1 MGAQLSEKDA
11 LRLMVKGTG
20 ARSVIERV
28 ADTLLTLDDDALDAC
43 PSREELGRLSGVTER
58 SVRRAI
64 RHLVSLD
71 CIREEVR
78 PRNTRRIYPNKI
90 KLLALLDRLL

>member
-1 MGAQLSEKDA
+1 MSAQLSEKEQ

-28 ADTLLTLDDDALDAC
+28 ADALLALDDDALDAC
-43 PSREELGRLSGVTER
+43 PSRDELGRLAGVTER

-64 RHLVSLD
+64 KHLALLE